1 MFNFSSKTYVNK
13 EYKLSDFLKQIK
25 AKKEV
30 KEDAKKIDKIIFE
43 NVISANSMNVEE
55 EQEYKNIYVIRI
67 KLKTNIIPRLFIE
80 ELDKNIKFHTYFICE
95 FNNEVCTLI
104 AYKNISTKV
113 KIDSKYYGHGFR
125 KEEMINLPTT
135 SKVSDVYR
143 MMLEYEIGIKSK
155 NYESPSEYIAR
166 VKLINRLEFQIS
178 KTTKAILYET
188 QPKKKFEYNERL
200 RKYKKDLDELKEEK

>member
-25 AKKEV
+25 ANKEV

-55 EQEYKNIYVIRI
+55 EQECKNIYVIRI
-67 KLKTNIIPRLFIE
+67 KLKTNILPRLFIE

-125 KEEMINLPTT
+125 NEEKINLPNV
-135 SKVSDVYR
+135 SKVSNVYR
-143 MMLEYEIGIKSK
+143 MMLEYEIGIKSR
-155 NYESPSEYIAR
+155 NNESPSEYITR
-166 VKLINRLEFQIS
+166 VKSINRLEFQIS
-178 KTTKAILYET
+178 KTTKAIEYET

-200 RKYKKDLDELKEEK
+200 RKYKKDLDGLKEEK

>member
-25 AKKEV
+25 ANKEV

-55 EQEYKNIYVIRI
+55 EQECKNIYVIRI
-67 KLKTNIIPRLFIE
+67 KLKTNILPRLFIE
-80 ELDKNIKFHTYFICE
+80 ELDKNIKFHTYFIWE

-125 KEEMINLPTT
+125 NEEKIILPNV
-135 SKVSDVYR
+135 SKVSNVYR
-143 MMLEYEIGIKSK
+143 MMLEYEIGIKSR
-155 NYESPSEYIAR
+155 NNESPSEYITR
-166 VKLINRLEFQIS
+166 VKSINRLEFQIS
-178 KTTKAILYET
+178 KTTKAIEYET
-188 QPKKKFEYNERL
+188 QPKKKFEYNERQ
-200 RKYKKDLDELKEEK
+200 RKYKKDLDELKGEK